1 MAQIG
6 KDIELAGAL
15 LEKGDLVAIP
25 TETVYGLAG
34 NAFSEK
40 AILKI
45 FDVKKRPLS
54 DPLILHISGTARLP
68 ELVTEIPPL
77 ARALFEAFSPGPL
90 TILLPKSHKVPD
102 LVTHGSPLVAIRIP
116 DHPLTLELLERLPFP
131 LVAPSANLFGG
142 LSPTLPGHVEQSL
155 GNVIPYIL
163 DGGPCRVGL
172 ESTIIRINNQNEIQ
186 ILRQGGISEETLRL
200 FASLASGDNKK
211 NQEVVPGSMLSHYAP
226 RKPLYISD
234 FSKVLH
240 QYGENGIL
248 YLAFSNEQ
256 EKLPGTR
263 QRVLSRSGN
272 PDEAARNLFSFL
284 HELDQMPGKAIFA
297 EQVPDSGLGKAINDR
312 LKRASVKRSG

>member
-116 DHPLTLELLERLPFP
+116 DHPLTLDLLARLPFP
-131 LVAPSANLFGG
+131 LVAPSANPFGA
-142 LSPTLPGHVEQSL
+142 LSPTLPEHVETGL
-155 GNVIPYIL
+155 GASIPYIL
-163 DGGPCRVGL
+163 DGGPCRIGL
-172 ESTIIRINNQNEIQ
+172 ESTIIQIVNEVEIR
-186 ILRQGGISEETLRL
+186 ILRQGGIAEETLQL
-200 FASLASGDNKK
+200 FAALSGDAG
-211 NQEVVPGSMLSHYAP
+211 EDAPVVPGSMISHYAP
-226 RKPLYISD
+226 RKPLLMNGLEDAIG
-234 FSKVLH
+234 
-240 QYGENGIL
+240 QYGAGNLL
-248 YLAFSNEQ
+248 YLAFQNQ
-256 EKLPGTR
+256 NKQLPTR
-263 QRVLSRSGN
+263 NQLVLSPSGN
-272 PDEAARNLFSFL
+272 PEEAARNLFSFL
-284 HELDQMPGKAIFA
+284 HRLDAMPGKAIFA
-297 EQVPDSGLGKAINDR
+297 ENAPAEGLGKAINDR
-312 LKRASVKRSG
+312 LKRASAKRGA